1 MTGSFNV
8 EWLPGG
14 VLLQTRTGTLTVQ
27 QAEQYVAAV
36 KLEIAKAPSP
46 WGAVIDTRGAA
57 AQSEEVQEV
66 IQRLIKFVVA
76 DQGCADRDGLDKCDH
91 CYAAAPRHDGARHAR
106 PVDRLLP
113 PRPRSGCHRSKER
126 PRVVPAATTL
136 GK

>member
-1 MTGSFNV
+1 LLTKGLEMSGSFSV

-36 KLEIAKAPSP
+36 RAEVLKAPTP

-66 IQRLIKFVVA
+66 IQRLIKIRRRQQSGA
-76 DQGCADRDGLDKCDH
+76 HRDGVDKRD
-91 CYAAAPRHDGARHAR
+91 YRAATAPSDNSTRHAR
-106 PVDRLLP
+106 PVDRLFP
-113 PRPRSGCHRSKER
+113 PQPR
-126 PRVVPAATTL
+126 
-136 GK
+136 

>member
-1 MTGSFNV
+1 MTGSFSV

-36 KLEIAKAPSP
+36 KLEVSNAPTP

-76 DQGCADRDGLDKCDH
+76 NKVARIAMVSTSAITAMQQRRVTTAPGMHDPSTVSFHQDLDEALAEVRTALTK
-91 CYAAAPRHDGARHAR
+91 
-106 PVDRLLP
+106 
-113 PRPRSGCHRSKER
+113 
-126 PRVVPAATTL
+126 
-136 GK
+136 